1 MIPDLLASL
10 VCLNQTHGPLQICCI
25 QCGSFSARIN
35 KWSHLKTYSELEI
48 CVARISNLRTT
59 CALQAFL
66 LEICSKVWP
75 LNVAA
80 GASPSAERHFFYSPT
95 CSGIGGWISQVL
107 LGLASFDYAAN
118 SPQFLYRWQEIFAG
132 IQRGPNIAWR
142 IVKMMMTPGVAGRDP
157 QKAALYK
164 WLEPSTLLQ
173 QKGDKGVQRWGQV
186 ILFRAFS

>member
-1 MIPDLLASL
+1 M
-10 VCLNQTHGPLQICCI
+10 
-25 QCGSFSARIN
+25 
-35 KWSHLKTYSELEI
+35 
-48 CVARISNLRTT
+48 

-107 LGLASFDYAAN
+107 LSLASFDPAAA
-118 SPQFLYRWQEIFAG
+118 SPQFLHRWQTFFAG

-142 IVKMMMTPGVAGRDP
+142 IVKMMMTPGVAGPDP
-157 QKAALYK
+157 QKAALY
-164 WLEPSTLLQ
+164 E
-173 QKGDKGVQRWGQV
+173 
-186 ILFRAFS
+186 